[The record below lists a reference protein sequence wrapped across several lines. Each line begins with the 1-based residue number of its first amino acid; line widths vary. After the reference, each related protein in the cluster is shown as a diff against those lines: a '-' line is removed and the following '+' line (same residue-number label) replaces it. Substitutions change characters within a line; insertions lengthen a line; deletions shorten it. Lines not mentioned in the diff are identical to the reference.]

1 MIKINFKK
9 YKIRVYTDPMS
20 FSKAP
25 EKPWGL
31 IPSDAIFEE
40 FTIDHMTGYAIAD
53 SMIIRLLVHPG
64 CNFRDVLALV
74 SHETGHKIEGG
85 FKKNPPDAE
94 RYRQRHEDK
103 AEHYENFA
111 LDAYDISVLVF
122 DAVCK
127 K

>member
-1 MIKINFKK
+1 MKKINFKK
-9 YKIRVYTDPMS
+9 YKIRVYTDPTS

-40 FTIDHMTGYAIAD
+40 FTIDHMTGYAIAG
-53 SMIIRLLVHPG
+53 SMIIRLLVHPE
-64 CNFRDVLALV
+64 CNFRDALALV

-85 FKKNPPDAE
+85 FKKNPPE
-94 RYRQRHEDK
+94 KEKYKQRHEDK